1 MMMRRTVVWLA
12 LALFVAVA
20 GGCDSVTLSP
30 RQQVVKD
37 ANKALCEARSLKGM
51 LPYVTERSRAML
63 DLASSMAELGSMF
76 QGQSLADRIAVECAT
91 ASGPQFVDE
100 VKVSETRYVVRTRA
114 SSKGE
119 VTETIVVLEGGR
131 WKIAL
136 TGK

>member
-1 MMMRRTVVWLA
+1 M
-12 LALFVAVA
+12 
-20 GGCDSVTLSP
+20 LSP

-63 DLASSMAELGSMF
+63 ELASSMAELGSLF
-76 QGQSLADRIAVECAT
+76 QGQNLADRIAVECAT
-91 ASGPQFVDE
+91 GSGPQFVDE
-100 VKVSETRYVVRTRA
+100 VKVSETRYVVRTRP